1 MPTGAITT
9 VPEKIPTRGYHETTK
24 MVAVVTAILQ
34 AMSMTDN
41 NKATATKGDS
51 AVGYLALCSAWEAAK
66 KASTAKLP
74 GLPTTAAFEEIQQF
88 NISLATEER
97 KLLIDGTPDKKGW
110 DAIKATVK
118 QKASEVDWSKEW
130 SGCDSE
136 RKATADNS
144 DQWQKNNPRGFTDSH
159 IAELRGLINAT
170 ATAAAALAA
179 ELKKPITTGSTLIET
194 QIQQLGKQAMCG
206 ATGSHVFEGQFCKD
220 TTGTSDATKTTT
232 CAKAKNGISIGM
244 DIVCMCTANTHDKCA
259 TGASEYSSGSASIK
273 DNAIKAFT
281 EECTTASEPTAC
293 QQP

>member
-194 QIQQLGKQAMCG
+194 QIQELGKQAMCG
-206 ATGSHVFEGQFCKD
+206 ATGKHVYASNFCKD
-220 TTGTSDATKTTT
+220 TAVATDGTKATT
-232 CAKAKNGISIGM
+232 CQSKQWDIDRNGY
-244 DIVCMCTANTHDKCA
+244 CMHVY
-259 TGASEYSSGSASIK
+259 G
-273 DNAIKAFT
+273 
-281 EECTTASEPTAC
+281 
-293 QQP
+293 QQSRQVRNRGKRLHRRQYNDQSRRNKSVHK